1 VSNSFFIII
10 PSTRLCLLSK
20 LSLLESSFTQLYTHH
35 HYRVAIL
42 LSSATDQS
50 QFLLSATSS
59 SPPPSINI
67 VLVASGESRF
77 LLRPHLGFTPFPH
90 THTHTTASMSLHTHT
105 IVITNMR
112 IQGHV
117 CQGYRHR
124 DRSTFSSLADVTLSL
139 IIHSYPFEP
148 FSFNQRPSL
157 YISCTTIYYTPITT
171 YPPPPPNPPPPCPD
185 CIILIIT
192 VS

>member
-1 VSNSFFIII
+1 MSNSFFIII
-10 PSTRLCLLSK
+10 PSTRLCSLSK
-20 LSLLESSFTQLYTHH
+20 PSLLESSFTQLYTHH
-35 HYRVAIL
+35 HYRVSIL

-77 LLRPHLGFTPFPH
+77 LLRPHLGFTSFPH
-90 THTHTTASMSLHTHT
+90 THTHTTASMSLHTHG
-105 IVITNMR
+105 IVINNNDMR
-112 IQGHV
+112 VPSHV

-124 DRSTFSSLADVTLSL
+124 DRSTFSSLADVTFSL

-157 YISCTTIYYTPITT
+157 YISCTTIYYTPLSTHL
-171 YPPPPPNPPPPCPD
+171 PPPSTPSPLPR
-185 CIILIIT
+185 LYHL
-192 VS
+192 